1 MNTALKLIQS
11 IETRQ
16 SPIGI
21 IGLGYVGIPLSI
33 CFLEAGFQVL
43 GFDQDQEKVAS
54 INKGRSCLSH
64 IDDSLMG
71 SYVTSRKFSATTD
84 MQRLNEPDVVLI
96 CVPTPTTTDHKPNLS
111 HLIESVKHIANSLRK
126 GQLICLESTPYP
138 GATEELLLPSLQTE
152 EIIVGS
158 DFFLAFSPERE
169 DPGNTQYQI
178 ASIPKIVSGTTDAC
192 LKVAESLYSG
202 VFNKV
207 FPVSSTQTAECTKLI
222 ENIYRHVNISFVN
235 ELKQILSQME
245 VDIWEVLEAA
255 STKPFG
261 FQSFSPGP
269 GIGGHCIPNNPIY
282 FSWKVNQLGMS
293 SQIINSALS
302 VEKSMAGYVCETAKR
317 ALTNQK
323 KKLANSNILI
333 LGVTYKPDIQDTR
346 ESPALP
352 IIKLLQESGA
362 TVEYSDPYVPIL
374 QSSQT
379 KDRKM
384 QSLHL
389 TKKDLGMFDLVILI
403 TDHSSFPY
411 QLIHEH
417 STLIIDTR
425 NAFRRNNFIGD
436 HVIQA

>member
-1 MNTALKLIQS
+1 MNTASKLIQS

-16 SPIGI
+16 SLIGV

-43 GFDQDQEKVAS
+43 GFDQDQAKVDS
-54 INKGRSCLSH
+54 INKGQSCLSH
-64 IDDSLMG
+64 IDNSLID
-71 SYVTSRKFSATTD
+71 SYVTSRRLSATAD
-84 MQRLNEPDVVLI
+84 MHKLNEPDVVLI
-96 CVPTPTTTDHKPNLS
+96 CVPTPTTDDKNPNLAY
-111 HLIESVKHIANSLRK
+111 LMDATKHIANSLRT

-152 EIIVGS
+152 EIIVGR

-169 DPGNTQYQI
+169 DPGNTQYNI
-178 ASIPKIVSGTTDAC
+178 ASIPKIVSGTTSEC
-192 LKVAESLYSG
+192 LKIVESLYSG

-235 ELKQILSQME
+235 ELKQILARME

-261 FQSFSPGP
+261 FHPFFPGP

-282 FSWKVNQLGMS
+282 FSWKANQLGMD

-302 VEKSMAGYVCETAKR
+302 VEKSMASYVYETAKR

-323 KKLANSNILI
+323 KNLADSKVLI
-333 LGVTYKPDIQDTR
+333 LGVTYKPNVQDTR

-374 QSSQT
+374 QSSDVKT
-379 KDRKM
+379 GEM
-384 QSLHL
+384 HSSPV
-389 TKKDLGMFDLVILI
+389 TKKALGMFDLVMLI

-417 STLIIDTR
+417 SALIIDTR
-425 NAFRRNNFIGD
+425 NAFRRNSFTGD
-436 HVIQA
+436 HVVQA

>member
-1 MNTALKLIQS
+1 MNTASKLIQS

-16 SPIGI
+16 TLIGV

-43 GFDQDQEKVAS
+43 GFDQDLAKVDS
-54 INKGRSCLSH
+54 INKGQSCLNH
-64 IDDSLMG
+64 IDDSLID
-71 SYVTSRKFSATTD
+71 SYVKSTRFSATSD
-84 MQRLNEPDVVLI
+84 MHRLNEPDVVLI
-96 CVPTPTTTDHKPNLS
+96 CVPTPTTADKNPNLS
-111 HLIESVKHIANSLRK
+111 HLIDTIKNIANNLRK

-138 GATEELLLPSLQTE
+138 GATEEMLLPSLQTE
-152 EIIVGS
+152 EIIVGK

-169 DPGNTQYQI
+169 DPGNTEYKI
-178 ASIPKIVSGTTDAC
+178 ASIPKIVSGTTREC
-192 LKVAESLYSG
+192 LKVVENLYSG
-202 VFNKV
+202 VFEKV

-235 ELKQILSQME
+235 ELKQILSRME

-261 FQSFSPGP
+261 FHPFSPGP

-282 FSWKVNQLGMS
+282 FSWKANQLGMNS
-293 SQIINSALS
+293 KIIDSALS
-302 VEKSMAGYVCETAKR
+302 VEQSMAGYVYETANR

-323 KKLANSNILI
+323 KSLANSKILI
-333 LGVTYKPDIQDTR
+333 LGVTYKPNVQDTR

-362 TVEYSDPYVPIL
+362 TVEYSDPYVPML
-374 QSSQT
+374 QSSET
-379 KDRKM
+379 KNTEM
-384 QSLHL
+384 HSLQL
-389 TKKDLGMFDLVILI
+389 TKKGLGMFDLVMLI
-403 TDHSSFPY
+403 TDHCSFPY

-425 NAFRRNNFIGD
+425 NAFRRNNFTGD
-436 HVIQA
+436 HVVQA